1 MDRGAWQTIVYG
13 FTWSDTTERLTYIHT
28 HTHTHTHAHTQFCI
42 DRGKNKR
49 NYSILSTVTW
59 LQYQEQTVFTK

>member
-28 HTHTHTHAHTQFCI
+28 HTHTHTRTHT
-42 DRGKNKR
+42 
-49 NYSILSTVTW
+49 ILYRQREEQEK
-59 LQYQEQTVFTK
+59 LLYPLYCYLAAIQEQTVFTK